1 MFMPM
6 SPTSLAAFPA
16 AAIVA
21 AGVLGALGVRL
32 HRRSSDLRMLVQ
44 VRSSDAVRLLAA
56 EAAFPFRNDH
66 AGEADELR
74 EPGEP
79 GEPDESDES
88 DELDAK
94 AAAVQLLDRW
104 CERPRSVWRALGA
117 RALQVTRA
125 EACARTAS
133 QVILEGVLA
142 RHAPL
147 MDAWL
152 VRDFADTAWCAAPED
167 GERVS
172 SAIEMAARR
181 AVTNGALALLARQ
194 WLPDKDFELLA
205 MMVMR

>member
-1 MFMPM
+1 MFVPTI
-6 SPTSLAAFPA
+6 PTSLTAFPA
-16 AAIVA
+16 AIVTV
-21 AGVLGALGVRL
+21 GILGALGVRL
-32 HRRSSDLRMLVQ
+32 RRRSHDVV
-44 VRSSDAVRLLAA
+44 VRPMERQPLANSA
-56 EAAFPFRNDH
+56 PPMDTAFSFDRDGAA
-66 AGEADELR
+66 ATGED
-74 EPGEP
+74 GES
-79 GEPDESDES
+79 GG
-88 DELDAK
+88 K
-94 AAAVQLLDRW
+94 TAAVQLLDRW
-104 CERPRSVWRALGA
+104 CERPRSAWRALGV
-117 RALQVTRA
+117 RALQATRV

-133 QVILEGVLA
+133 QVILEGILA
-142 RHAPL
+142 RHVPP